1 MNFLK
6 NNEALDILEVK
17 NNFFF
22 FFWDSSEAEVEA
34 IHTLRNVII

>member
-17 NNFFF
+17 NNIIFFF
-22 FFWDSSEAEVEA
+22 EIPVKQRLKPST
-34 IHTLRNVII
+34 H

>member
-17 NNFFF
+17 NNIFFF
-22 FFWDSSEAEVEA
+22 EIPVKQRLKPST
-34 IHTLRNVII
+34 H